1 MTEAEI
7 TSEMRR
13 IIAQV
18 APDVD
23 PAAIQPEEDIR
34 RSLGIDS
41 FDHLRIIIGIGERFD
56 LVVNESDHARL
67 RTLKDMVDFI
77 SSRKA
82 GQAS

>member
-1 MTEAEI
+1 MTEAAIE
-7 TSEMRR
+7 SEVRR

-41 FDHLRIIIGIGERFD
+41 FDHLRILTAISERFSIAIP
-56 LVVNESDHARL
+56 EGDHGRL
-67 RTLKDMVDFI
+67 RTLMEMVGYI
-77 SSRKA
+77 SDHTAK
-82 GQAS
+82 